1 LIVGRHGFALM
12 LGTVAGLAWQL
23 QQPWLWSANR
33 YAAMVGVAALLA
45 CTAVIGLRRSLVG
58 ESMGTGADRLWFGVF
73 LLAGVLAGA
82 GTSGWRAAHFAGQA
96 LNPELQGV
104 DIEVTGHI
112 ASLPQQTAQGE
123 RFLLAVA
130 SARYRGQPVDLPE
143 RLQLGW
149 YGGGKGAATWA
160 RGAGSP
166 GLRTGE
172 QWRFTVRLR
181 SPHGN
186 ANPHGFDLERWLW
199 TRRIGATGYVRN
211 GPRDPAPEKFAATSG
226 YPLQAARQQVR
237 DAIKTRVDDPRA
249 AGVLAALLVG
259 DQSAIERADWALF
272 RTTGVAHLMVISG
285 LHVTLFAWMAMAL
298 VAGIWPRLGRQWP
311 VLLLSVPTPVASAW
325 GGLLLA
331 TGYALFSGWGLP
343 AQRAVVMLGVVVA
356 LRLGAR
362 RWPWPLVWGC
372 AMWAVLLIDPM
383 AWLQPGF
390 WLSFF
395 AVGVL
400 FASGRR
406 LPGAPAQGDEDVPSV
421 ARNRM
426 HRLLHSFWGMA
437 RTQAVV
443 TVALAPLSLL
453 LFGQFSVASLAANLV
468 AIPLVTQL
476 VMPLVLLGTVFMPLW
491 DAAAWLVQALSLWLG
506 WLAHWPWA
514 AVHRPAAPLWLALA
528 GVFGGVLLV
537 LRLPWSVRSAGLLLL
552 WPVMMWSP
560 TRPPMAAF
568 ELMAL
573 DVGQGSAVLIRT
585 ANHSLLYD
593 TGPRYSPES
602 DAGDRIVVPLLRS
615 LGERLDRVVVSHIDG
630 DHSGGD
636 EAVQTAHPQARW
648 LSSYDPDPDRR
659 CLAGQHWE
667 WDGVRFELL
676 HPHPHHFD
684 EAGKG
689 RLSTNDMSC
698 VLHVTAGEQSA
709 WLGGDVTDRQEV
721 RMALDRPELRATVML
736 APHHGSRSSSSPVLL
751 NTLRPQWVIVQAGYR
766 NRFNHPAPVVLDRY
780 RQRGIPWVTSASC
793 GAATWR
799 SWQPDAMHCQRQAA
813 KRFWHHPGEVG
824 EAPGPD

>member
-1 LIVGRHGFALM
+1 MIVGRHGLALM
-12 LGTVAGLAWQL
+12 LGSVVGLVLHL
-23 QQPWLWSANR
+23 QQPWLWSANH
-33 YAAMVGVAALLA
+33 YVAMLGFSVLLA
-45 CTAVIGLRRSLVG
+45 CAGMYALRRTRGSAPVSAVSAGL
-58 ESMGTGADRLWFGVF
+58 LIGV
-73 LLAGVLAGA
+73 LSVAGVLAGA
-82 GTSGWRAAHFAGQA
+82 GSSGWRAAHFASQA
-96 LNPELQGV
+96 LAAHLQGV
-104 DIEVTGHI
+104 DIEVTGRI
-112 ASLPQQTAQGE
+112 ASLPQRTAQGE

-130 SARYRGQPVDLPE
+130 SAQYRGRPVDVPQ

-149 YGGGKGAATWA
+149 YGGGDGAATWA

-199 TRRIGATGYVRN
+199 TQRIGATGYVRS
-211 GPRDPAPEKFAATSG
+211 GPRDPLPEKIATANG

-237 DAIKTRVDDPRA
+237 DAIQARVDDPRA

-259 DQSAIERADWALF
+259 DQSAVERGDWALF

-298 VAGIWPRLGRQWP
+298 VAGIWPRLGGRWP

-343 AQRAVVMLGVVVA
+343 AQRAVVMLGVVMA

-372 AMWAVLLIDPM
+372 AMVAVLLFDPM

-406 LPGAPAQGDEDVPSV
+406 LPGVPAQGDNEGPSA
-421 ARNRM
+421 ARNPM
-426 HRLLHSFWGMA
+426 YRLLLSFWGMA

-476 VMPLVLLGTVFMPLW
+476 VMPLVLLGTVFSPFW
-491 DAAAWLVQALSLWLG
+491 EAAAWLVQALSVWLE
-506 WLAHWPWA
+506 WLAQWPWA

-528 GVFGGVLLV
+528 GVFGGLLLV
-537 LRLPWSVRSAGLLLL
+537 LRLPWAVRSAGLLLL
-552 WPVMMWSP
+552 WPVLLWSP
-560 TRPPMAAF
+560 PRPLMGAF
-568 ELMAL
+568 ELVAV
-573 DVGQGSAVLIRT
+573 DVGQGGAVLIRT

-593 TGPRYSPES
+593 TGPRYSPDS
-602 DAGDRIVVPLLRS
+602 NAGDRIVVPLLRA
-615 LGERLDRVVVSHIDG
+615 LGERLDSVVVSHIDS

-636 EAVQTAHPQARW
+636 EPVQAAHPQARW
-648 LSSYDPDPDRR
+648 LSSYDPDPGRR
-659 CLAGQHWE
+659 CLAGQHWD
-667 WDGVRFELL
+667 WDGVRFEVL

-684 EAGKG
+684 ETGKG
-689 RLSTNDMSC
+689 RLSANDMSC
-698 VLHVTAGEQSA
+698 VLLVSAGGQSA
-709 WLGGDVTDRQEV
+709 WLGGDITDRHEV
-721 RMALDRPELRATVML
+721 RMALDRPDLRATVMV

-780 RQRGIPWVTSASC
+780 RQRGIPWVASASC

-799 SWQPDAMHCQRQAA
+799 SWQPDTMQCHRHAA
-813 KRFWHHPGEVG
+813 KRFWHHPGET
-824 EAPGPD
+824 EQSSRPD

>member
-1 LIVGRHGFALM
+1 LIVGRFWLALM
-12 LGTVAGLAWQL
+12 LGTVVGLALQL
-23 QQPWLWSANR
+23 QQPWLWPANR
-33 YAAMVGVAALLA
+33 YLALLGLA
-45 CTAVIGLRRSLVG
+45 GLLVCAGVCGLLRARGAVPTGALWAGRLVG
-58 ESMGTGADRLWFGVF
+58 YF
-73 LLAGVLAGA
+73 LLAGVLTGA
-82 GTSGWRAAHFAGQA
+82 GSSGWRAAYFASQA
-96 LNPELQGV
+96 LAPELQGM
-104 DIEVTGHI
+104 DIEVTGRI
-112 ASLPQQTAQGE
+112 ASLPQRTAQGE
-123 RFLLAVA
+123 RFVLAVA
-130 SARYRGQPVDLPE
+130 SAQQGGQPVAVPQ

-149 YGGGKGAATWA
+149 YGGGEDAGNWA

-172 QWRFTVRLR
+172 LWRFTVRLR

-211 GPRDPAPEKFAATSG
+211 GPRDPAPDMLAATSG
-226 YPLQAARQQVR
+226 YPLQAARQRVR
-237 DAIKTRVDDPRA
+237 DAIKARVDDPRA

-259 DQSAIERADWALF
+259 DQSAIDRADWALF

-311 VLLLSVPTPVASAW
+311 ALLLSVPTPVASAW

-331 TGYALFSGWGLP
+331 TSYALFSGWGLP
-343 AQRAVVMLGVVVA
+343 AQRAIVMLGVVMV
-356 LRLGAR
+356 LHLGAR

-372 AMWAVLLIDPM
+372 AMWAVLLLDPM

-400 FASGRR
+400 FASSGR
-406 LPGAPAQGDEDVPSV
+406 LPGVPAPSDDALPSV
-421 ARNRM
+421 ARNRL
-426 HRLLHSFWGMA
+426 HRLLLSFTDMA

-476 VMPLVLLGTVFMPLW
+476 VMPLVLLGTVFAPFW
-491 DAAAWLVQALSLWLG
+491 DAAAWLVQALSVWLN
-506 WLAHWPWA
+506 WLAQWPWA

-528 GVFGGVLLV
+528 GVFGGLLLV

-552 WPVMMWSP
+552 WPVLLWSP
-560 TRPPMAAF
+560 PRPPMAAF
-568 ELMAL
+568 ELMAV

-593 TGPRYSPES
+593 TGPRYSPDS
-602 DAGDRIVVPLLRS
+602 DAGDRIVVPLLRA
-615 LGERLDRVVVSHIDG
+615 LGERLDGVVVSHVDS
-630 DHSGGD
+630 DHAGGA
-636 EAVQTAHPQARW
+636 EAVQAAHPRARW
-648 LSSYDPDPDRR
+648 LSSYDPDPERR
-659 CLAGQHWE
+659 CLAGQRWA
-667 WDGVRFELL
+667 WDGVHFEVL
-676 HPHPHHFD
+676 HPQPHHFD
-684 EAGKG
+684 ENGKG
-689 RLSTNDMSC
+689 RLSSNDMSC
-698 VLHVTAGEQSA
+698 VLLVTAGGHSA
-709 WLGGDVTDRQEV
+709 WLGGDITDRQEV
-721 RMALDRPELRATVML
+721 RMALDRPDLRATVML

-751 NTLRPQWVIVQAGYR
+751 NTLRPRWVLVQSGYR
-766 NRFNHPAPVVLDRY
+766 NRFNHPAPAVLERY
-780 RQRGIPWVTSASC
+780 RQRGIRWVTSADC

-799 SWQPDAMHCQRQAA
+799 SAEPDAVHCQRDAQ
-813 KRFWHHPGEVG
+813 RRYWHHP
-824 EAPGPD
+824 APAVTDLENN

>member
-1 LIVGRHGFALM
+1 LIAGRHGLALM
-12 LGTVAGLAWQL
+12 SGTVVGLAWQL
-23 QQPWLWSANR
+23 QQPWLWSGNR
-33 YAAMVGVAALLA
+33 YLAMLGWSGLLGIGA
-45 CTAVIGLRRSLVG
+45 VLWLWWVRCTG
-58 ESMGTGADRLWFGVF
+58 RLGIPGCRLATGVF

-82 GTSGWRAAHFAGQA
+82 GSTGWRAAEFASQA
-96 LNPELQGV
+96 LAPELQGV

-112 ASLPQQTAQGE
+112 ASLPQRTTQGE

-130 SARYRGQPVDLPE
+130 SARHRGEPVDAPQQ
-143 RLQLGW
+143 LQLGW
-149 YGGGKGAATWA
+149 YGGGAGAAMWA

-199 TRRIGATGYVRN
+199 SQRIGATGYVRN
-211 GPRDPAPEKFAATSG
+211 GPRDPAPQKLAAASG

-237 DAIKTRVDDPRA
+237 DAIQARVDDPRA

-298 VAGIWPRLGRQWP
+298 VAAIWPRLGRQWP
-311 VLLLSVPTPVASAW
+311 ILLLSVPTPVASAW
-325 GGLLLA
+325 GGWLLA
-331 TGYALFSGWGLP
+331 TAYALFSGWGLP
-343 AQRAVVMLGVVVA
+343 AQRAVIMLGVVMA

-400 FASGRR
+400 FASGRQ
-406 LPGAPAQGDEDVPSV
+406 LPGMPSQDDDARPSV
-421 ARNRM
+421 ARDRLR
-426 HRLLHSFWGMA
+426 RLLLSFMGMV
-437 RTQAVV
+437 RTQALV

-468 AIPLVTQL
+468 GIPLVTQL
-476 VMPLVLLGTVFMPLW
+476 VMPLVLLGTVFAPLW
-491 DAAAWLVQALSLWLG
+491 DLAAWLVQVLSVWLG
-506 WLAHWPWA
+506 WLAQWPWA
-514 AVHRPAAPLWLALA
+514 AVYRPAAPLWLSLA
-528 GVFGGVLLV
+528 GVFGGLLLV
-537 LRLPWSVRSAGLLLL
+537 LRLPWTVRSAGWLLL
-552 WPVMMWSP
+552 WPVLLWSP
-560 TRPPMAAF
+560 PRPPVAAF
-568 ELMAL
+568 DLMVV

-585 ANHSLLYD
+585 ATHSLLYD
-593 TGPRYSPES
+593 TGPRYSPVS
-602 DAGDRIVVPLLRS
+602 DAGDRIVVPLLRA
-615 LGERLDRVVVSHIDG
+615 LGERLDTVIVSHIDG
-630 DHSGGD
+630 DHSGGAD
-636 EAVQTAHPQARW
+636 AVQAAHPEARW
-648 LSSYDPDPDRR
+648 LSSYDPDPGRR

-667 WDGVRFELL
+667 WDSVRFEVQ

-684 EAGKG
+684 ETGKG

-698 VLHVTAGEQSA
+698 VLMVSAGEQSA
-709 WLGGDVTDRQEV
+709 WLGGDITDRQEV
-721 RMALDRPELRATVML
+721 RMALDRPDLRATVML

-751 NTLRPQWVIVQAGYR
+751 NTLRPQWVIAQSGYR
-766 NRFNHPAPVVLDRY
+766 NRFNHPAPTVLDRY
-780 RQRGIPWVTSASC
+780 RQRGIPWVTSANC

-799 SWQPDAMHCQRQAA
+799 SWQPDTVHCHRQEQR
-813 KRFWHHPGEVG
+813 RFWHHPGEPVS
-824 EAPGPD
+824 ASRLD

>member
-1 LIVGRHGFALM
+1 M
-12 LGTVAGLAWQL
+12 LGTVAGLALQL
-23 QQPWLWSANR
+23 QQPWLWSTTH
-33 YAAMVGVAALLA
+33 YASMLALSGLLA
-45 CTAVIGLRRSLVG
+45 CAGVWRLRHSRGSTSGGALSASLLL
-58 ESMGTGADRLWFGVF
+58 SLF
-73 LLAGVLAGA
+73 LLTGLLAGA
-82 GTSGWRAAHFAGQA
+82 GSSGWRAAFFASQA
-96 LNPELQGV
+96 LTPDLQGL
-104 DIEVTGHI
+104 DIDVTGHI
-112 ASLPQQTAQGE
+112 ASLPQRTAQGE
-123 RFLLAVA
+123 RFLLAVV
-130 SARYRGQPVDLPE
+130 SARHRGQTVDVPT
-143 RLQLGW
+143 RLQLSW
-149 YGGGKGAATWA
+149 YGGGEGAVGWA

-172 QWRFTVRLR
+172 SWRFTVRLK

-199 TRRIGATGYVRN
+199 ARRIGATGYVRN
-211 GPRDPAPEKFAATSG
+211 GPSDPAPEKLAATSG

-237 DAIKTRVDDPRA
+237 DAINARVADPRA

-259 DQSAIERADWALF
+259 DQSAIERADWTLF

-298 VAGIWPRLGRQWP
+298 VAGIWPRLGKHWP

-331 TGYALFSGWGLP
+331 TAYALFSGWGLP

-362 RWPWPLVWGC
+362 RWPWPMVWAC
-372 AMWAVLLIDPM
+372 ALLAVLLIDPM

-406 LPGAPAQGDEDVPSV
+406 LPGVPLQAEDEVPSV
-421 ARNRM
+421 ARSRL
-426 HRLLHSFWGMA
+426 HRLLFSFLGMA

-476 VMPLVLLGTVFMPLW
+476 VMPLVFLGAVFAPFW
-491 DAAAWLVQALSLWLG
+491 DAAAWLVQALSVWLG
-506 WLAHWPWA
+506 WLAQWPWA
-514 AVHRPAAPLWLALA
+514 AVQRPAAPLWMALA
-528 GVFGGVLLV
+528 GVFGGLLLV
-537 LRLPWSVRSAGLLLL
+537 LRLPWSMRSAGLLLL
-552 WPVMMWSP
+552 WPVLLWSP
-560 TRPPMAAF
+560 PRPPMAAF
-568 ELMAL
+568 ELMAV

-593 TGPRYSPES
+593 TGPRYSPEA
-602 DAGDRIVVPLLRS
+602 DAGERVVVPLLRA
-615 LGERLDRVVVSHIDG
+615 LGERLDSVVVSHVDS
-630 DHSGGD
+630 DHSGGVD
-636 EAVQTAHPQARW
+636 AVQAAHPHARW
-648 LSSYDPDPDRR
+648 LSSYDPDPERR
-659 CLAGQHWE
+659 CMAGQHWE
-667 WDGVRFELL
+667 WDGVRFEVL
-676 HPHPHHFD
+676 HPHPHHFN
-684 EAGKG
+684 ETGKG

-698 VLHVTAGEQSA
+698 VLLVTAGEQSA
-709 WLGGDVTDRQEV
+709 WLGGDITDRQEV
-721 RMALDRPELRATVML
+721 RMALDRPDLRATIML

-766 NRFNHPAPVVLDRY
+766 NRFNHPASLVLDRY
-780 RQRGIPWVTSASC
+780 RQRGIPWVTSANC
-793 GAATWR
+793 GAAIWR
-799 SWQPDAMHCQRQAA
+799 SWQPAAVHCHRQAQR
-813 KRFWHHPGEVG
+813 RFWHHPGDFEQ
-824 EAPGPD
+824 EPGPD